1 MTKALDQS
9 HPGTSGGRNGTPRT
23 SVRKRQ
29 PDWRVR
35 ARPKSIWGQVRDSW
49 GYRHVFPFFLYNAVR
64 NAYPAAILGIGWL
77 FIRPLIMA
85 TIAVVVMRDML
96 GLTTAPVPY
105 LVYVLVGLSLWIV
118 FQRGMAWGTRSFQR
132 HGTMM
137 SRFTFP
143 PLLIHLSA
151 LGPGLT
157 EGTVVFTIATITA
170 VVYLMIDPAFQIM
183 PGWHTL
189 AVVPAGMMTILL
201 VIAIT
206 SFTSVLN
213 NMARDVWYT
222 LRYVLM
228 IWTFITPVYYPRAGV
243 PAPYDEYMLYN
254 PLTPILELYRWA
266 LFHTEPMR
274 WDALAIA
281 AGVIAVLL
289 VFGLWVFAKLERRSL
304 GLE

>member
-1 MTKALDQS
+1 MTEAEGHS
-9 HPGTSGGRNGTPRT
+9 HPPESGTRNTAPGTAR
-23 SVRKRQ
+23 RNRE

-35 ARPKSIWGQVRDSW
+35 ARPESIWGQVRDSW
-49 GYRHVFPFFLYNAVR
+49 RHRRLFPFFLFNAIR
-64 NAYPAAILGIGWL
+64 SAYQAAILGTGWL
-77 FIRPLIMA
+77 IIRPFIMA
-85 TIAVVVMRDML
+85 MIAVVVMRDML
-96 GLTTAPVPY
+96 GVSTAPIPY
-105 LVYVLVGLSLWIV
+105 LLYVLVGFSLWIV

-132 HGTMM
+132 NKALL

-143 PLLIHLSA
+143 PLLIHISA

-170 VVYLMIDPAFQIM
+170 VVYMMIDPAFRIM
-183 PGWHTL
+183 LGWHTL
-189 AVVPAGMMTILL
+189 AVIPAGLLALLL
-201 VIAIT
+201 VIGVT

-222 LRYVLM
+222 LRFVLM
-228 IWTFITPVYYPRAGV
+228 VWTFATPVYYPRSAV

-254 PLTPILELYRWA
+254 PMTPIVELYRWG

-281 AGVIAVLL
+281 VGVIAVLL
-289 VFGLWVFAKLERRSL
+289 LFGLWVFAKLERRSL
-304 GLE
+304 GLS